1 MMELGEM
8 RKNTA
13 IVRTDEQNEIL
24 ECLFQGLTI
33 SQIARKLHCSPST
46 ISYQLSLLYAK
57 YNVNNR
63 AEFLV
68 KIYGDIIENYKNMV
82 NLKDTKILS
91 LEHKLSIIK
100 NVLSSLLKNQ
110 TNPGVFDYWATEAK
124 RHLLNS

>member
-8 RKNTA
+8 KKNTVV
-13 IVRTDEQNEIL
+13 VRSDEQNEIL

-33 SQIARKLHCSPST
+33 SQIARKMHCSPST

-57 YNVNNR
+57 YNVTSR

-68 KIYGDIIENYKNMV
+68 KIYSDIIDNYKNLIS
-82 NLKDTKILS
+82 LKDTRILS
-91 LEHKLSIIK
+91 LEHKLSLIK
-100 NVLSSLLKNQ
+100 NVLSSLLLNQ

-124 RHLLNS
+124 RHL

>member
-8 RKNTA
+8 RKNAT

-24 ECLFQGLTI
+24 EYLFQGFTI
-33 SQIARKLHCSPST
+33 SQIARKMHCATST

-57 YNVNNR
+57 YGVNTR
-63 AEFLV
+63 AEFLT

-82 NLKDTKILS
+82 SLKDTRILS
-91 LEHKLSIIK
+91 LEHKLSLIK
-100 NVLSSLLKNQ
+100 NVLSSLLNNQ

-124 RHLLNS
+124 RHL